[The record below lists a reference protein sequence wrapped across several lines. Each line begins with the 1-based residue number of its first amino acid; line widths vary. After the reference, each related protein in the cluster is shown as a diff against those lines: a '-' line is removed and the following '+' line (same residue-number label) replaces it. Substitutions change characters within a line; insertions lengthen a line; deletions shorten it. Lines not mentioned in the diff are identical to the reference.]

1 MFSLG
6 GGGRANNATQ
16 GGRIDG
22 GETGTTTAQRR
33 PSFDSDWDNASVQFR
48 DDPSAPN
55 VSARFGEQIRGDSEA
70 NDNAFDLNRGGRGR
84 QPNDPTPRGGIL
96 SSAPPREITQQWLTA
111 DEEDENLKGTTY
123 SGMAAAIQKGGL
135 GSQAN
140 IIQDLFWQRSVGG
153 DTAKIVQWKEVMGN
167 LQGFKAYLFVK

>member
-22 GETGTTTAQRR
+22 GVTGTTMAQRR
-33 PSFDSDWDNASVQFR
+33 PSFESDWDNASVPFR

-70 NDNAFDLNRGGRGR
+70 NDNVFDLNTRGGGASTQRH
-84 QPNDPTPRGGIL
+84 PSGGDIV
-96 SSAPPREITQQWLTA
+96 I
-111 DEEDENLKGTTY
+111 GTT
-123 SGMAAAIQKGGL
+123 
-135 GSQAN
+135 
-140 IIQDLFWQRSVGG
+140 
-153 DTAKIVQWKEVMGN
+153 TGN
-167 LQGFKAYLFVK
+167 HPAVAYG